1 MFEFNLKKL
10 RERKGISQAE
20 LAQLVGVSQAAI
32 AQFELGTSLPNVKTA
47 VRLAKVLG
55 TTCEEMVEN
64 KAD

>member
-55 TTCEEMVEN
+55 TTCEELVEN
-64 KAD
+64 K

>member
-20 LAQLVGVSQAAI
+20 LAQFVGVSQAAI

-47 VRLAKVLG
+47 VRLARILG

-64 KAD
+64 KVD